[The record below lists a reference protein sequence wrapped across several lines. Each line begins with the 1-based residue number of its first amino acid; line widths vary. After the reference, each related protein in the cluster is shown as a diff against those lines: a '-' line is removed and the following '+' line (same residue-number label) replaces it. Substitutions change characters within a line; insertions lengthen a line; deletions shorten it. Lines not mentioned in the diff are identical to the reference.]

1 MPTYR
6 ECGAILAVMLLAGTL
21 GLCSLLDG
29 TSGLTTGGRSKVT
42 FRTNVEQ
49 TGLLELTANEEEA
62 RIHTL
67 RDQQKFL
74 LKHADVGPINQ
85 MVDSMPE
92 LVHLLDSGKT
102 PEMLG
107 NNCML
112 NKLSDA
118 YGDCK
123 ATYREG
129 QGDTFVDG
137 PVSDFTTNYANA
149 KTGLDDEKYMEVAS
163 SKSRLDLM
171 LLYMKTCHTVD
182 VCMYKEDEQ
191 NAKTVAENPV
201 LFMPSEAQCSKVTQV
216 KAEFETGAG
225 AALLQE
231 RDRECAAVC
240 PALAFDVEGGT
251 VAVSNNGTY
260 PSTATYACE
269 GGSPQSRAYLN
280 THSYVGCF
288 ADKTDDRDLPVSTA
302 ALEGGDRQ
310 DSLIACADQCAGYK
324 YMGLQ
329 WEGECFCGNS
339 YGSHGSAECPDDCG
353 VGGSTGCS
361 GRNAIYGG
369 TFFLPPTAP
378 FGPPSLDCA
387 SSVCD
392 PKTNNPR
399 PTDTIWPCLS
409 RF

>member
-49 TGLLELTANEEEA
+49 TGLLELTANEKEA

-260 PSTATYACE
+260 RFQGTLTAFVHYSFFASKGRLLVCDLQGVRQEKRYVLTDPAIHSVENLGRGYGELDLGSVGIEAFFATHTCE
-269 GGSPQSRAYLN
+269 KVCR
-280 THSYVGCF
+280 H
-288 ADKTDDRDLPVSTA
+288 LPRPAKARYT
-302 ALEGGDRQ
+302 
-310 DSLIACADQCAGYK
+310 
-324 YMGLQ
+324 
-329 WEGECFCGNS
+329 
-339 YGSHGSAECPDDCG
+339 
-353 VGGSTGCS
+353 T
-361 GRNAIYGG
+361 
-369 TFFLPPTAP
+369 
-378 FGPPSLDCA
+378 LDCEEIIRQKKRSTYVVMDMHA
-387 SSVCD
+387 
-392 PKTNNPR
+392 PE
-399 PTDTIWPCLS
+399 
-409 RF
+409 